1 MILKQADLFQGLS
14 HHFIKDLMSIA
25 NRVSYS
31 EGEVVFLSGDAAEH
45 FYILIQGCIRLRLG
59 QGGREVYTGST
70 LGEIFGWSSL
80 IGRKDFTASA
90 ACSAPTTLLKI
101 DRRQFAVILERDLSS
116 SLLFF
121 KQLAKVLGNRL
132 IQLYGRE
139 TGDPMEAP
147 LSMREAGS

>member
-14 HHFIKDLMSIA
+14 HHFIRDLMSIA

-31 EGEVVFLSGDAAEH
+31 EGEVVFCSGDAAEH
-45 FYILIQGCIRLRLG
+45 FYILIQGCIRLHLG
-59 QGGREVYTGST
+59 QDGREVYTGSE

-90 ACSAPTTLLKI
+90 ACLAPTTLLKI
-101 DRRQFAVILERDLSS
+101 DRRQFANILERDLSS
-116 SLLFF
+116 GLLFF

-132 IQLYGRE
+132 IQLYGHE
-139 TGDPMEAP
+139 KAEPEEARQTMGE
-147 LSMREAGS
+147 SSQ